1 METAERRQ
9 YERLKKKREVHYR
22 EIAAVDDQGLM
33 LQGTM
38 LDCSGGGIRF
48 ETEQAHE
55 KNRQLLLELEFDGW
69 NTEGEE
75 WIRTGMERDKGKI
88 RVLGAVMWCQEISGR
103 PGSFE
108 LGVRFT
114 GSFT

>member
-1 METAERRQ
+1 
-9 YERLKKKREVHYR
+9 
-22 EIAAVDDQGLM
+22 
-33 LQGTM
+33 
-38 LDCSGGGIRF
+38 
-48 ETEQAHE
+48 
-55 KNRQLLLELEFDGW
+55 
-69 NTEGEE
+69 
-75 WIRTGMERDKGKI
+75 MERDKGKI